1 MRPLRVLDD
10 CFPDD
15 PALDAA
21 VSRAVMHRVAEG
33 ALPETL
39 RLARPAAVVAFAK
52 RDALAPGYARALAV
66 ARGQGFG
73 AILRLA
79 GGRAAVFHEGTLELA
94 HALPDPDPK
103 AGIHERF
110 EATAALIAR
119 ALRELGV
126 DGRVGE
132 VAGEYCPGRWSVN
145 AAGLRKLAGTGQRI
159 VAGGSH
165 TGAVIVVDGAE
176 RVREVLEPVYAAL
189 DLEWDPRTVGA
200 VADEVGAERS
210 ASGGLPA
217 GELGAERSASGGP
230 PADRP
235 RAARPASRDP
245 LWDALRDALLAQ
257 YARRFELVP
266 GELDRETLALAR
278 HLASEHRPP
287 AQAA

>member
-21 VSRAVMHRVAEG
+21 VSRAVMHRVAQG

-52 RDALAPGYARALAV
+52 RDALAPRYARALAA
-66 ARGQGFG
+66 ARAHGFG

-94 HALPDPDPK
+94 HAVPDPDPK
-103 AGIHERF
+103 PGIRERF

-132 VAGEYCPGRWSVN
+132 VPGEYCPGRWSVN

-165 TGAVIVVDGAE
+165 TGAVIVVDGADG
-176 RVREVLEPVYAAL
+176 VREVLEPVYAAL
-189 DLEWDPRTVGA
+189 ELEWDAGTVGA
-200 VADEVGAERS
+200 VADE
-210 ASGGLPA
+210 
-217 GELGAERSASGGP
+217 LGAERPASGGP
-230 PADRP
+230 PADRQ
-235 RAARPASRDP
+235 RAARPASGDA
-245 LWDALRDALLAQ
+245 LWDAVRDALLAQ
-257 YARRFELVP
+257 YGRRFELVP
-266 GELDRETLALAR
+266 GELDEETLSLAR
-278 HLASEHRPP
+278 RMAGEHRPP